1 MAPSNSSRP
10 QVGKSDGKPR
20 PRKDSADSVMMAEAM
35 PRVAETMI
43 ELSTFGR
50 IWRRMMR
57 YSRMPLDFAAMM
69 NSWLLIVST
78 SPRTMRAVCI
88 QLVIPITKTMRMKMP
103 VSGPK
108 AARSVSRNSMRMTSS
123 SGNSGRARNR
133 SVSRISGPSSLRK

>member
-1 MAPSNSSRP
+1 
-10 QVGKSDGKPR
+10 
-20 PRKDSADSVMMAEAM
+20 MMAEAM
-35 PRVAETMI
+35 PSVAETMI
-43 ELSTFGR
+43 ELNTFGR
-50 IWRRMMR
+50 IWRRIMR
-57 YSRMPLDFAAMM
+57 YSRMPLDFAAMI

-88 QLVIPITKTMRMKMP
+88 QLVTPITKTMRIKIP

-123 SGNSGRARNR
+123 SGSSGRARKR